1 MYVGDYVYFFL
12 YERLTFWLIYAAVPS
27 LGLQGKDNIFG
38 SGSGLIVLD
47 NVMCEGNETNLL
59 MCEHN
64 AIFQSNCDHAQDAA
78 VVCEGTISFLTGLA
92 AYYIIMLVQIAHLLQ
107 SFIAH

>member
-1 MYVGDYVYFFL
+1 MKDSP
-12 YERLTFWLIYAAVPS
+12 FWLIYAVPS

-59 MCEHN
+59 MCGHN

-78 VVCEGTISFLTGLA
+78 VICEGTISFLTGLA
-92 AYYIIMLVQIAHLLQ
+92 AYYIMLAIIHSPFFQTFTCHRKSHQ
-107 SFIAH
+107 KG

>member
-1 MYVGDYVYFFL
+1 M
-12 YERLTFWLIYAAVPS
+12 
-27 LGLQGKDNIFG
+27 GLQGKDNIFG

-59 MCEHN
+59 MCGHN

-78 VVCEGTISFLTGLA
+78 VICEGKISFLTGLA
-92 AYYIIMLVQIAHLLQ
+92 VYYIMLVQQ
-107 SFIAH
+107 SFIAHFFKHSLVTEKVTKKVERGCGTEI